1 MIYNLNLTLIIGV
14 FILDIST
21 KGVHVSSPF
30 ANRFRCIRLIRSVR
44 TNYIRRKLDQNTSTY
59 YILHDIPI
67 IYYSIRKLDSIDY

>member
-59 YILHDIPI
+59 YYILQDIPI
-67 IYYSIRKLDSIDY
+67 TYYSIKNLDSI